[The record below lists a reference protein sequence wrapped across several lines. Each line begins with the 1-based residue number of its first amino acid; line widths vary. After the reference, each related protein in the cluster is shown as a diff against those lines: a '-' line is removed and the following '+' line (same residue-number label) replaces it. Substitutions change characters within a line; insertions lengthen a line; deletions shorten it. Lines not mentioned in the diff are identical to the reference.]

1 MDTTEIKNKNPTI
14 LSKCFVSR
22 FLEQTGKYWSK
33 RKEETKKIRMSN
45 TFYYRKMRC
54 GRFLTEAI
62 AEIGEYLPTTGEG
75 GKKGDKKKWNI

>member
-1 MDTTEIKNKNPTI
+1 
-14 LSKCFVSR
+14 
-22 FLEQTGKYWSK
+22 
-33 RKEETKKIRMSN
+33 MSN

-75 GKKGDKKKWNI
+75 GKKGDKKK